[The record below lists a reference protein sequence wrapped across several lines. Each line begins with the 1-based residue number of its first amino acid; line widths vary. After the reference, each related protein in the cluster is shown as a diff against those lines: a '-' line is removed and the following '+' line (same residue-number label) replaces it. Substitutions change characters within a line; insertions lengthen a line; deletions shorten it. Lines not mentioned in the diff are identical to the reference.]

1 MSCVELKYRHQCTHC
16 RGSCNTILFH
26 WHIWS
31 RVGQVYREAD
41 QRRYRCKKSILER
54 NSGYPVYSKRHFRV
68 HSNLL
73 IYSIG

>member
-31 RVGQVYREAD
+31 RVSQVYREAD
-41 QRRYRCKKSILER
+41 QRRYRCKKSILKEILVIQYTQ
-54 NSGYPVYSKRHFRV
+54 SDILEFI
-68 HSNLL
+68 L
-73 IYSIG
+73 IFSFIV